1 MHPDDQFEA
10 FRTLIEDK
18 GASVEEVA
26 APHPVAQA
34 MQELRATL
42 AAIRRAADYD
52 SRG

>member
-26 APHPVAQA
+26 ARFGVTPPWCVNV
-34 MQELRATL
+34 
-42 AAIRRAADYD
+42 
-52 SRG
+52 SS